1 MYLFVCAPH
10 SMLLESSSHSTRE
23 FSFVQFHAVRRVSKV
38 FGSNFLF
45 MHLVE
50 FDL

>member
-10 SMLLESSSHSTRE
+10 SMLLESLSHSTRE
-23 FSFVQFHAVRRVSKV
+23 FFLVQFHAFRRASKV

-45 MHLVE
+45 MHLVG